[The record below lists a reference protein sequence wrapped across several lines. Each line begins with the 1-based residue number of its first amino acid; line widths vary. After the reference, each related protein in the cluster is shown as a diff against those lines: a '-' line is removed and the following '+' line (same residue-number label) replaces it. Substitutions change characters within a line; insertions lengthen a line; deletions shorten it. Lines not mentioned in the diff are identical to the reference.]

1 MASYTIQLPEP
12 LVHQLDLKGISHQ
25 LLSDLVLK
33 WVQDWLENKPSVK
46 ESSFDWQTWLAQSQQ
61 LSTQI
66 LQRRQNHLINVDEL
80 LAMTRFDL
88 ESQHDEFF
96 SH

>member
-12 LVHQLDLKGISHQ
+12 MAHQLHNKGISHQ

-33 WVQDWLENKPSVK
+33 WVQDWLENKPSLK
-46 ESSFDWQTWLAQSQQ
+46 ESRFSFITWLAQSQQ
-61 LSTQI
+61 LSAQI
-66 LQRRQNHLINVDEL
+66 LQRRQNQSINVDEL
-80 LAMTRFDL
+80 LAMTRLDL
-88 ESQHDEFF
+88 ESKHDEFF